1 MSLDSY
7 AQLRVDSDI
16 PEKDRDD
23 ADKLSNASSAT
34 GRGSLIHPATAEAT
48 RADDKEERSRIKR
61 TRIFGIVGLLL
72 WVTIGLVAYMSGY
85 VVVGPE
91 GRGLTVVQ
99 SLYLMSQII
108 STVGYGDYVPRSWG
122 GQLFV
127 VFHILFAGIL
137 ITGMVTEAI
146 DWFVAKHT
154 QASSAQVQLFL
165 NDATPGQEQTLWAL
179 MRPALLAGL
188 LFLISITV
196 WTLFFAN
203 FCDIFH
209 MDTDES
215 WDGLHNCEGL
225 PYVDAVYFAVV
236 TFVTL
241 GFGDITPQTAG
252 GEAFACIF
260 SLVGIASY
268 LNLVGAVTRS
278 FLKVKEQIK
287 VDRISKEELEAADE
301 DQSGHVDL
309 FEFTRFILTKFNMV
323 DRQVLQEIKQN
334 FKHLDRDGSGFL
346 ERRDLEDL
354 NSIWEARKHHE
365 VRQEVHQR
373 FSQRLSQRNSCQG
386 GRKRISV
393 LRADPLSHFV
403 RGSVIIHTTE
413 LEE

>member
-1 MSLDSY
+1 MSKDSY
-7 AQLRVDSDI
+7 AQLKCEQEPPQEVDLA
-16 PEKDRDD
+16 E
-23 ADKLSNASSAT
+23 KLSNASADDLR
-34 GRGSLIHPATAEAT
+34 GRGSLIHPSFEAT
-48 RADDKEERSRIKR
+48 TVPAQNKDSKIRRI
-61 TRIFGIVGLLL
+61 RIFGIFGLLM
-72 WVTIGLVAYMSGY
+72 WVIIGLVAYMSGY

-108 STVGYGDYVPRSWG
+108 STIGYGDYVPRSIG

-154 QASSAQVQLFL
+154 QASSAMVHSFLSDEVQ
-165 NDATPGQEQTLWAL
+165 GEERLWPVIKSL
-179 MRPALLAGL
+179 LLAGFF
-188 LFLISITV
+188 FLTSITI
-196 WTLFFAN
+196 WALFFVN

-225 PYVDAVYFAVV
+225 SYVDAVYFAVV

-268 LNLVGAVTRS
+268 LNLVGAVTNS
-278 FLKVKEQIK
+278 FLKVKERIK
-287 VDRISKEELEAADE
+287 IDRISKEELARADE
-301 DQSGHVDL
+301 DGSGHVDL

-334 FKHLDRDGSGFL
+334 FKHLDKDGSGFL

-354 NSIWEARKHHE
+354 NSIWEARKH
-365 VRQEVHQR
+365 QDGQR
-373 FSQRLSQRNSCQG
+373 RPSIRTSIRTSCR
-386 GRKRISV
+386 GRKRVSV
-393 LRADPLSHFV
+393 LRTDPLSSLV
-403 RGSVIIHTTE
+403 RGSDSITTTYE
-413 LEE
+413 